1 METATSIENVSSR
14 LIETW
19 LRQNIDQE
27 SLASDLRK
35 KGKDEASVN
44 LHIEAYKKALNQR
57 RQFNAFLLLGI
68 GAFIGFI
75 GCILS
80 LINPFPD
87 YYFWILYGS
96 TGIAACIIVGG
107 LYALL
112 EG

>member
-1 METATSIENVSSR
+1 METATSFENVSSR

-19 LRQNIDQE
+19 IRQNIDQD
-27 SLASDLRK
+27 SLVLNLRK
-35 KGKDEASVN
+35 EGKDETSIQM
-44 LHIEAYKKALNQR
+44 HIEAYKKALNER

-68 GAFIGFI
+68 GAFLGFI
-75 GCILS
+75 GCVLS

-96 TGIAACIIVGG
+96 TGLAACFIVAGF
-107 LYALL
+107 YVLL